1 MTSHPLP
8 ETPVV
13 VIEPPR
19 TWVPIDLSELRE
31 YRELLYFLA
40 LRDVKVRYKQ
50 ATLGILWA
58 VLQPLFLMLIFT
70 LFYGR
75 VANVDT
81 GRVSYSLFA
90 YVGLTLWTFFASAI
104 TNASN
109 SLLSNVSLL
118 TKVYFPRVLV
128 PAAAVTACVLDLL
141 LASCLILL
149 MMLYHGIVP
158 GAHLVMMPLIML
170 LTIVLACG
178 VGVWLAALN
187 VRYRDIRF
195 VLPFAVQA
203 WLFVSSVIVPSTA
216 VPAGW
221 RWLLRLNPMSAF
233 VEGFRASWL
242 GQPFDW
248 PALGIA
254 AVLTVAIFLA
264 GLFNFG
270 AMERS
275 FADVV

>member
-58 VLQPLFLMLIFT
+58 ILQPLFLMLIFT

-81 GRVSYSLFA
+81 GQVPYSLFA
-90 YVGLTLWTFFASAI
+90 YAGLTLWTFFASAI
-104 TNASN
+104 TNSSN

-128 PAAAVTACVLDLL
+128 PAAAVAACVLDLL
-141 LASCLILL
+141 LASCLVLV

-158 GAHLVMMPLIML
+158 GSHLVMMPVIML
-170 LTIVLACG
+170 LTVLLACG

-187 VRYRDIRF
+187 VKYRDIRF
-195 VLPFAVQA
+195 LLPFAIQA

-216 VPAGW
+216 VPAQW
-221 RWLLRLNPMSAF
+221 RWLLRFNPMSAF

-242 GQPFDW
+242 GHPFDW
-248 PALGIA
+248 PALAIA
-254 AVLTVAIFLA
+254 AVLTVVIFLV
-264 GLFNFG
+264 GVFNFG